1 MLVYFNDKYIPHEEV
16 KVSPFDR
23 AFLFSDGVYEALKTY
38 DGKLFRLDDHLE
50 RLKYSLSEL
59 SITFNDFD
67 LIEDICT
74 HLANINNIQTE
85 YSVYLQ
91 ISRGVG
97 FPRTHNYENN
107 LTPNVFAF
115 VKPIKDNSKEIT
127 DGVKVVLEKDIRWLR
142 CDIKSTS
149 LLPAVM
155 ANQNAIQK
163 NAYEAILFRDEFI
176 TEGSHT
182 SFFAVKDNKI
192 FTAPLSNYILSGVTR
207 KVVLELCKEK
217 KIDFCE
223 ECIKVKD
230 LNMYNEFFITG
241 TTTEVT
247 PVIQMNDW
255 IVGDGKP
262 GIITHTI
269 QELFFNTVK
278 KYDENRE

>member
-1 MLVYFNDKYIPHEEV
+1 MFVYFNDKYIPHEDV

-23 AFLFSDGVYEALKTY
+23 AFLFSDGVYEALRTY
-38 DGKLFRLDDHLE
+38 NGKLFCLGDHLE
-50 RLKYSLSEL
+50 RLKYSLNEL

-74 HLANINNIQTE
+74 HLAIINNIQTE

-115 VKPIKDNSKEIT
+115 VKPVKDNSKEIK
-127 DGVKVVLEKDIRWLR
+127 DGVKVILEKDLRWLR

-149 LLPAVM
+149 LLPSVM
-155 ANQNAIQK
+155 ANQNAIIK

-182 SFFAVKDNKI
+182 SFFAIKENKI
-192 FTAPLSNYILSGVTR
+192 FTAPLSNYILEGVTR
-207 KVVLELCKEK
+207 KVVLELCKK
-217 KIDFCE
+217 NKFDFCE

-230 LNMYNEFFITG
+230 LKMYAEFFITG

-247 PVIQMNDW
+247 PVIQIDDW

-262 GIITHTI
+262 GNITHTI
-269 QELFFNTVK
+269 QELFFNAVK
-278 KYDENRE
+278 QTR